1 MLENDFTLLEK
12 ANRYGTP
19 MYVYDGDALKEH
31 YEHITSWLHQTAE
44 VFFSFKS
51 NGNVSIASLL
61 RSFGAGI
68 EVASEGE
75 LFMAIK
81 AGYSP

>member
-44 VFFSFKS
+44 VFFHLSPMEMS
-51 NGNVSIASLL
+51 RLHHCYGLL
-61 RSFGAGI
+61 
-68 EVASEGE
+68 E
-75 LFMAIK
+75 LV
-81 AGYSP
+81 